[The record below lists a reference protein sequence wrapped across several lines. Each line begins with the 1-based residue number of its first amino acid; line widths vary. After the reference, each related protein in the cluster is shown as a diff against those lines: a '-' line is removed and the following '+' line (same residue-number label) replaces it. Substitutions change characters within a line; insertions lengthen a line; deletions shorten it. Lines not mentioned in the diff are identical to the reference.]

1 MDFNLTEER
10 SMLRDMLGRFLTE
23 NYDHETRQK
32 LLSAGKTYNAEI
44 FAALAELGVL
54 GALFAEAQGG
64 FGGAGFDIA
73 VVFEELGRA
82 GVIEPVLGNAA
93 LAGHMLASIGNAMQQ
108 DLVANVIS
116 GDLVLGF
123 AHGEAGSRYDLS
135 HVQTTAQV
143 IEGGFGEAAQEQIN
157 LEGVKT
163 HVLNGGDAQLFV
175 VSARESGEAWDQ
187 DGISLFLVAA
197 DTAGVAVAAQGN
209 IDGTSAATVTL
220 QNVQLDATNRLGA
233 AGQGYRA
240 IEAAVAQATLAIC
253 AEALGAMEAAK
264 ALTVDYLKERKQFGM
279 PIGKFQALQH
289 RMADMLIEIEQA
301 RSAVVN
307 LAGALD
313 KPRLIREREVSATKN
328 LIGRVGALVAEECVQ
343 MHGGI
348 GMTGE
353 YALSHHVRRLTMI
366 DHQFGDVD
374 HHLERFIALKSA

>member
-1 MDFNLTEER
+1 MDFTLTEER
-10 SMLRDMLGRFLTE
+10 SMLRDMLGRFLAE
-23 NYDHETRQK
+23 NYDHDTRQK
-32 LLSAGKTYNAEI
+32 LLASGQPYNAEV
-44 FAALAELGVL
+44 FASLAELGVL
-54 GALFAEAQGG
+54 GALFAEDQGG

-93 LAGHMLASIGNAMQQ
+93 LAGHMLASLGNEMQQ
-108 DLVANVIS
+108 EMVAEVIA
-116 GDLVLGF
+116 GDLVMGF
-123 AHGEAGSRYDLS
+123 AHSEAGSRFDLS
-135 HVQTTAQV
+135 HVQATARV
-143 IEGGFGEAAQEQIN
+143 SGNTITLG
-157 LEGVKT
+157 GVKT
-163 HVLNGGDAQLFV
+163 HVINGGEAQLLV
-175 VSARESGEAWDQ
+175 VSARESGSPWDE
-187 DGISLFLVAA
+187 DGISLFLVAG
-197 DTAGVAVAAQGN
+197 DTPGVSVAAQGN

-220 QNVQLDATNRLGA
+220 ENVQLDVTNRLGA
-233 AGQGYRA
+233 AGQGYA
-240 IEAAVAQATLAIC
+240 AVEAAVAQATLAIC
-253 AEALGAMEAAK
+253 AEALGAMDAAK
-264 ALTVDYLKERKQFGM
+264 ALTVDYRKERKQFGM

-307 LAGALD
+307 LSGALD

-328 LIGRVGALVAEECVQ
+328 LIGRVGALVAEECIQ

-353 YALSHHVRRLTMI
+353 YALSHYARRLTMI

>member
-1 MDFNLTEER
+1 MDFTLTEER
-10 SMLRDMLGRFLTE
+10 SMLRDMLGRFLAE

-32 LLSAGKTYNAEI
+32 LLDAGETYNAEV
-44 FAALAELGVL
+44 FASLAELGVL
-54 GALFAEAQGG
+54 GALFTEAQGG

-93 LAGHMLASIGNAMQQ
+93 LAAHMLASLGNETQQ
-108 DLVANVIS
+108 ELLAEVIA

-123 AHGEAGSRYDLS
+123 AHGEARSRYDLS
-135 HVQTTAQV
+135 YVEATARLSGDAGREE
-143 IEGGFGEAAQEQIN
+143 IT

-163 HVLNGGDAQLFV
+163 HVINGGAAQLFV
-175 VSARESGEAWDQ
+175 VSARESGGAWDAE
-187 DGISLFLVAA
+187 GISLFLVAA
-197 DTAGVAVAAQGN
+197 DTPGVSVTTQGN
-209 IDGTSAATVTL
+209 IDGTSGATVML
-220 QNVQLDATNRLGA
+220 ENVQLDATCRLGV
-233 AGQGYRA
+233 AGQGYGA
-240 IEAAVAQATLAIC
+240 VEAAVAQATLAIC

-328 LIGRVGALVAEECVQ
+328 LIGRVGALVAEECIQ

-353 YALSHHVRRLTMI
+353 YALSHFARRLTMI